1 MSKPPK
7 NIPHPG
13 GNMSSEEI
21 FVSALAFEKK
31 NRDLYLSAVKTIDD
45 KRGKSIFKALADD
58 EQSHVDFLEYSLE
71 MLKSKGQIDIAK
83 LDSSIPQPSDLE
95 NKIEKMKAKIPRQF
109 LGNVQ
114 RVLNTALQFEIETTE
129 FYQDACD
136 KTQGSIKEIFK
147 KFVEIERRHEE
158 IVQIE
163 LDHASNSGHWFDFME
178 ADMEEG

>member
-1 MSKPPK
+1 MT
-7 NIPHPG
+7 
-13 GNMSSEEI
+13 SEEI
-21 FVSALAFEKK
+21 FMSALAFEKK

-83 LDSSIPQPSDLE
+83 LESSIPQKSDLD
-95 NKIEKMKAKIPRQF
+95 NKIEKMKAKIPQQF

-114 RVLNTALQFEIETTE
+114 RVLNTALKFEIETTK
-129 FYQDACD
+129 FYQDAYD
-136 KTQGSIKEIFK
+136 KTQGSIKEILK
-147 KFVEIERRHEE
+147 KFVEIEQRHEE